1 MVDRYYTEIGKYD
14 LLTPNEEKILAA
26 RALLGDKDAADK
38 LVLGNLRFV
47 ISVAKQY
54 EGQGVPIEDLISEGN
69 IGLMM
74 AVQRFDP
81 SKKYKFITYAS
92 YWIRQAILKA
102 LGEQTRTI
110 RLPSNKISMI
120 SRINSAI
127 EKLSII
133 LERDPTQEEIEDYLG
148 EDIGFDYM
156 DKIKGRLIYL
166 DAGMGFSEDDSR
178 HFSDVAIDPEQENTD
193 GFPSSILFQEELDYL
208 TKDFTEREKDI
219 IYMYHGVG
227 TGVRFTLEQL
237 GNMYGICRERVR
249 QIKNSALDKLRT
261 HPEIDRLKSFL

>member
-1 MVDRYYTEIGKYD
+1 MYRNYNKNIDHPI
-14 LLTPNEEKILAA
+14 LTANEEKILAA
-26 RALLGDKDAADK
+26 RALLGDKDATDELILK
-38 LVLGNLRFV
+38 NRKFV
-47 ISVAKQY
+47 RSVAGQY
-54 EGQGVPIEDLISEGN
+54 INTGVDIDDLEQEGILGLITA
-69 IGLMM
+69 IKK
-74 AVQRFDP
+74 FDP

-102 LGEQTRTI
+102 LGDYMRTI
-110 RLPSNKISMI
+110 RMPSNQIAKN
-120 SRINSAI
+120 SRINKTI
-127 EKLSII
+127 EKLSIT
-133 LERDPTQEEIEDYLG
+133 LERGPTQDEVEECLG
-148 EDIGFDYM
+148 EDIGPDYM

-166 DAGMGFSEDDSR
+166 DAGMGFSDDDSR